1 MIKRKQQEWICGKS
15 QIEEWTDFKSLLPKT
30 RIHLEPEVE
39 LGWQVCWKPRYTSC
53 MVRRELKLR
62 PKRGLFKNILGSRCQ
77 GEDMILGKGE
87 ESVGSRA
94 CNTNG
99 LVTRVFLGSDGIS
112 MERAGKQRGKMI
124 FRKVELSRIYLR
136 DLGISP
142 RDALPHKD
150 PQWDSGLKRRP
161 MARRPI

>member
-1 MIKRKQQEWICGKS
+1 M
-15 QIEEWTDFKSLLPKT
+15 
-30 RIHLEPEVE
+30 
-39 LGWQVCWKPRYTSC
+39 
-53 MVRRELKLR
+53 
-62 PKRGLFKNILGSRCQ
+62 
-77 GEDMILGKGE
+77 
-87 ESVGSRA
+87 GSRA

-112 MERAGKQRGKMI
+112 MERAGKRRAKMI

-150 PQWDSGLKRRP
+150 PQWDSGLKRSP